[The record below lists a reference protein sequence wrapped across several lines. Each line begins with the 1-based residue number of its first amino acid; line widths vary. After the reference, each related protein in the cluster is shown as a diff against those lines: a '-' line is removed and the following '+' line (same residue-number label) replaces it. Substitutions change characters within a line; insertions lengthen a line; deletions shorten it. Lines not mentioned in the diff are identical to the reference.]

1 MLLVKEVS
9 RVERV
14 KAHGGESLVRAQ
26 DGARPFPDAAKLGL
40 AGERAAVGSY
50 WDRVPVEETG
60 IGVAEIDEER
70 GGGSGR
76 WGCFLDTVIDKVS
89 IDCWNLVHQLAL
101 LRNVLLLLCVC
112 VNAFGLFHG
121 RDSAAHPRCTPGKLV
136 IRGKHGPVERISQ
149 GHQPIDCAHGLVLDK
164 TLGKLTENGLSDC
177 GGVGVVVVVGRN
189 DGPRRGK
196 VLDVR

>member
-9 RVERV
+9 RVEGI
-14 KAHGGESLVRAQ
+14 KAHGGKSFMRTQ
-26 DGARPFPDAAKLGL
+26 DGARPFPDAAKFGL
-40 AGERAAVGSY
+40 ACEGTAVGSY
-50 WDRVPVEETG
+50 WDGVPVEETG

-76 WGCFLDTVIDKVS
+76 WGRFFNTVIDKVS

-101 LRNVLLLLCVC
+101 LCNVLLLLCVC
-112 VNAFGLFHG
+112 VNALGLFHG
-121 RDSAAHPRCTPGKLV
+121 RNPATHPGSAPSKLV
-136 IRGKHGPVERISQ
+136 IRGKHGPVESISQ
-149 GHQPIDCAHGLVLDK
+149 GHQSIDCAHGLVLDK
-164 TLGKLTENGLSDC
+164 ALGKLAENGLSDC